1 MRIINIYAY
10 RGDTRSPDE
19 VMAEEVTR
27 EYEQLYKKKSAT
39 HAVCI
44 FRYDVRAGSAK
55 KRLIL
60 ELFKT
65 FYPS

>member
-10 RGDTRSPDE
+10 KGDTRSPDE

-44 FRYDVRAGSAK
+44 YWYDDKGRKRQETTYFRV
-55 KRLIL
+55 I
-60 ELFKT
+60 
-65 FYPS
+65 